1 MSLSMLPTSW
11 QRTDTYLFIYKLSW
25 YYMSLLQ
32 RTGTHLVY
40 FEVHAINST
49 LTPLFV
55 ALNFEGAVAN
65 WLQSIELRGKFT
77 SSPIFC
83 DAVCVHFDRE
93 QYHIMI
99 D

>member
-1 MSLSMLPTSW
+1 MDFPNFSVDNP
-11 QRTDTYLFIYKLSW
+11 
-25 YYMSLLQ
+25 
-32 RTGTHLVY
+32 HLWEVHCDIY

-77 SSPIFC
+77 SWPIFC
-83 DAVCVHFDRE
+83 DAVCVRFDRD